1 VTTTGTGLPRTSRAA
16 TGRNLAALAARAW
29 KVTVTGADAVPADG
43 PVLLASHHTAYLDG
57 LLLAAAS
64 PRPVHL
70 LASAELFAP
79 PFERLLR
86 GTGQIPVDHDVP
98 DRRALRTA
106 RGLLEDGGVV
116 GVFPEG
122 DRGAG
127 HARRVR
133 GETAYLAVMSGA
145 VVVPVAILGARP
157 AGARPDSLP
166 RLRTPI
172 DVVLGR
178 PVDIRVVGDPRRRG
192 VLTRSGER
200 LRQALADHVLAAY
213 ALTGRALPDSPTDPS
228 YQTRSDS

>member
-1 VTTTGTGLPRTSRAA
+1 MTPPAASLPRTSRAA
-16 TGRNLAALAARAW
+16 TGRNVAALAARAW
-29 KVTVTGADAVPADG
+29 KVTVTGADAVPHDG

-57 LLLAAAS
+57 LLLAACS

-86 GTGQIPVDHDVP
+86 GTGQIPVDHERP

-106 RGLLEDGGVV
+106 LGLLEGGGVV

-122 DRGAG
+122 NRGAG
-127 HARRVR
+127 DVR
-133 GETAYLAVMSGA
+133 HVRPETAYLAALSGA
-145 VVVPVAILGARP
+145 VVVPVAILGSRAT
-157 AGARPDSLP
+157 GARRDSLP

-172 DVVLGR
+172 DVVLGD
-178 PVDIRVVGDPRRRG
+178 PVDIRVTGDPRRRA

-200 LRQALADHVLAAY
+200 LRQILADHVRAAC
-213 ALTGRALPDSPTDPS
+213 ARTGRTLPDSVTDPTH
-228 YQTRSDS
+228 QTRSDS

>member
-1 VTTTGTGLPRTSRAA
+1 VTTTTTGLPRTSRAA

-29 KVTVTGADAVPADG
+29 KVTVTGSDAVPADG

-57 LLLAAAS
+57 LLLASAS

-98 DRRALRTA
+98 DRNALRTA
-106 RGLLEDGGVV
+106 LGVLAGGGVV

-122 DRGAG
+122 VREAG
-127 HARRVR
+127 HVHHVR
-133 GETAYLAVMSGA
+133 HETAYLAAVSGA

-157 AGARPDSLP
+157 AGARRDSLP

-178 PVDIRVVGDPRRRG
+178 PVDIRVDGDPRRRT

-200 LRQALADHVLAAY
+200 LRQALADHVLAAC
-213 ALTGRALPDSPTDPS
+213 ALTGRALPDPLTDPTH
-228 YQTRSDS
+228 QTRSDS